1 MTTTAPAMIQ
11 EFTRKGWIIRPLS
24 PADDLDELDRADREA
39 ALDEQADQEACIVYG
54 TPQLVTR
61 KPVAVQTQLF

>member
-1 MTTTAPAMIQ
+1 MTTTVMLQ

-24 PADDLDELDRADREA
+24 PADDLDELDRADLEA
-39 ALDEQADQEACIVYG
+39 ALDEQADQEACILYG
-54 TPQLVTR
+54 TLQPVTR

>member
-1 MTTTAPAMIQ
+1 MTTTAPVMLQ

-24 PADDLDELDRADREA
+24 PADDLDELDRADLEA
-39 ALDEQADQEACIVYG
+39 ALDEQADQEACILYG
-54 TPQLVTR
+54 TPQSVTR